1 MLKLFRYLK
10 PYVVIAV
17 ISPLLMIGEVAA
29 DLLLPFLMS
38 FIVNFGIEGMDMT
51 DPEHG
56 SLIANK
62 IVELFCGS
70 DYSRMDIIVTF
81 GVLML
86 VITLVGGC
94 FGVLC
99 AWTAAKA
106 AQSFGNDLRC
116 DAYRK
121 VMSLSIEQTDKFT
134 TGSLVTRM
142 TNDIAQIVEFVEMLL
157 RGFVRAPMFIA
168 GGIVMLLA
176 LNVQFTMILM
186 CSVPVLI
193 IVIVLV
199 LRKAIPLYGI
209 VQKKLDGVN
218 SVVQENVSG
227 ARVVKAYVCEGYE
240 CDRFERAN
248 SGLRNVNYSV
258 LKTMAIIH
266 PVLTVLMNFSVIAVI
281 YIGGFNISIGA
292 AGMTTGS
299 IMAGVS
305 YMTQIIFSV
314 MMVTN
319 MFQSISRANASARR
333 VKEVLLTEPV
343 VTKREDAKEGADQKE
358 ADETFLTF
366 SNVAFRYPG
375 TNGKP
380 ILQDINLSIKKGET
394 FAIIGATGSGKTSLI
409 SMLPRFYDPIE
420 GTICLNGKDIS
431 TYELDELRSK
441 IGYVMQKSELFS
453 DTVENNIRWGNK
465 DADLE
470 MVKEA
475 ARAAQAASF
484 VERMP
489 EGYQS
494 YIAEKGASLS
504 GGQKQRL
511 CIARALLRK
520 PEILILDDSTSALDL
535 ATESALRKSY
545 KELLTDTTV
554 IMIAQRIASVMEADR
569 IAVIENDGTIKYCDS
584 HEELL
589 KKSDTYRDIYESQ
602 MQSDSESTPAT
613 QTEEKGGAR

>member
-10 PYVVIAV
+10 PYVGIAV
-17 ISPLLMIGEVAA
+17 ISPLLMIGEVTA

-38 FIVNFGIEGMDMT
+38 FIVNFGIEGMDML

-56 SLIANK
+56 SALAHG
-62 IVELFCGS
+62 IVEMFCGT
-70 DYSRMDIIVTF
+70 DYTRMDIIVTF

-86 VITLVGGC
+86 VITLIGGC

-157 RGFVRAPMFIA
+157 RGFVRSPMLIA
-168 GGIVMLLA
+168 GGIIMLLA
-176 LNVQFTMILM
+176 LNVQFTMVLM
-186 CSVPVLI
+186 CAVPVLV

-218 SVVQENVSG
+218 AVVQENVSG
-227 ARVVKAYVCEGYE
+227 ARVVKAYVCEDYE

-248 SGLRNVNYSV
+248 SGLRNVNYNV

-266 PVLTVLMNFSVIAVI
+266 PVLTILMNLSVIAVI
-281 YIGGFNISIGA
+281 YIGGFNISIGV
-292 AGMTTGS
+292 AGMTVGS

-314 MMVTN
+314 MMVSN

-333 VKEVLLTEPV
+333 VKEVLLTDPV
-343 VTKREDAKEGADQKE
+343 IAKKDGKGDADDVRTG
-358 ADETFLTF
+358 FLTF
-366 SNVAFRYPG
+366 SNVSFRYPG

-380 ILQDINLSIKKGET
+380 ILQDINLTVKKGET
-394 FAIIGATGSGKTSLI
+394 FAIIGATGSGKTSLV
-409 SMLPRFYDPIE
+409 SMIPRFYDPIE
-420 GTICLNGKDIS
+420 GTIRLNGKDIS
-431 TYELDELRSK
+431 TYELDELRAK
-441 IGYVMQKSELFS
+441 IGFVMQKSELFS
-453 DTVENNIRWGNK
+453 DTVEINIRWGNK
-465 DADLE
+465 DADME

-475 ARAAQAASF
+475 AKAAQAASF

-489 EGYQS
+489 DGYQS

-511 CIARALLRK
+511 SIARALLRK

-569 IAVIENDGTIKYCDS
+569 IAVIENDGTIIHCDS

-589 KKSDTYRDIYESQ
+589 KKSATYRDIYESQ
-602 MQSDSESTPAT
+602 MQSDSENTPNNK
-613 QTEEKGGAR
+613 TEEKGGAN